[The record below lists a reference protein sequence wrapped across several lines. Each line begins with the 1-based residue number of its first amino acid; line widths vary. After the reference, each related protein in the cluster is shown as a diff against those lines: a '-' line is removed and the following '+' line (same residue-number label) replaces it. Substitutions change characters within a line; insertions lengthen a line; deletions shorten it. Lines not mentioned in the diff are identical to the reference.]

1 MFRISDHLNLAKIDP
16 AWRNVSC
23 VDVAKN
29 LTNGDQV
36 CGLFMRGPSTI
47 YFLVLELDSSVIPH
61 VLRYSQ
67 IGLHAR
73 STNPCE
79 NK

>member
-29 LTNGDQV
+29 LTHDNQV
-36 CGLFMRGPSTI
+36 YGLFMRGPSMI
-47 YFLVLELDSSVIPH
+47 YFLVLGLDSSVIPP

-67 IGLHAR
+67 IGLHER
-73 STNPCE
+73 STNPLG
-79 NK
+79 K

>member
-29 LTNGDQV
+29 FTNCDQV
-36 CGLFMRGPSTI
+36 YGLFMRGPSTI
-47 YFLVLELDSSVIPH
+47 YFLVPELDSSVIPLSSDIVKLDCTH
-61 VLRYSQ
+61 GQLIS
-67 IGLHAR
+67 
-73 STNPCE
+73 CE